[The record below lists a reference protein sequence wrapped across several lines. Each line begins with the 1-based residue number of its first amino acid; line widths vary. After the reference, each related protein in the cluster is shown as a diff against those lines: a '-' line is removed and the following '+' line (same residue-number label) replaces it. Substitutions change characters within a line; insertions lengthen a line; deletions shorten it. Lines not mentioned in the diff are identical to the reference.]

1 MQETETKP
9 IRVLGI
15 SGSPRNM
22 ATDFLVQE
30 ALRILKEKYGVE
42 TDYFS
47 SKGKKLNFCIHCD
60 FCVKKKEGCIHKD
73 DIAAELYDKMIWAD
87 AWIIGTPVY
96 QGTVSAQTKT
106 IMDRCRA
113 VVAKDPK
120 VFLNKVGMGI
130 ANGGD
135 RIGGQE
141 PAIQTILNFYVINEM
156 IPVGGG
162 SFGAN
167 LGGTF
172 WSKDKGAEG
181 VLEDSEGMRSLKKT
195 LKKLIQTTQLVKK
208 AASVEEPEAQKPEM
222 SKEEIPNEEM
232 PKDEANKQ

>member
-9 IRVLGI
+9 IKILGI

-30 ALRILKEKYGVE
+30 ALQITKQKYGAE

-60 FCVKKKEGCIHKD
+60 FCVRTKEGCVHKD
-73 DIAAELYDKMIWAD
+73 DISAELYDKMIWAD

-113 VVAKDPK
+113 IVARDQKI
-120 VFLNKVGMGI
+120 FLNKVGMGI
-130 ANGGD
+130 ADGGD

-156 IPVGGG
+156 IPIGGG

-172 WSKDKGAEG
+172 WSKDNGAEG
-181 VLEDSEGMRSLKKT
+181 VSEDLEGVKSLRKT
-195 LKKLIQTTQLVKK
+195 LKKLIQTTHMVKK
-208 AASVEEPEAQKPEM
+208 AAENSISETQIVE
-222 SKEEIPNEEM
+222 KEG
-232 PKDEANKQ
+232 KK

>member
-1 MQETETKP
+1 MQETEAKP
-9 IRVLGI
+9 IKILGI

-30 ALRILKEKYGVE
+30 ALKIAKDKYGAE

-47 SKGKKLNFCIHCD
+47 SKGKKMNFCIHCD
-60 FCVKKKEGCIHKD
+60 FCIRKKEGCIHKD
-73 DIAAELYDKMIWAD
+73 DIAAELYDKMMWAD
-87 AWIIGTPVY
+87 AWIMGTPVY

-113 VVAKDPK
+113 VVARDPK

-130 ANGGD
+130 ADGGD

-141 PAIQTILNFYVINEM
+141 PAIQTILNFYVISEM

-172 WSKDKGAEG
+172 WSRDKGAEG
-181 VLEDSEGMRSLKKT
+181 VSEDAEGMKSLRKT
-195 LKKLIQTTQLVKK
+195 LKKLIQTAQLVKK
-208 AASVEEPEAQKPEM
+208 AASTEEPEARKPEIP
-222 SKEEIPNEEM
+222 KEE
-232 PKDEANKQ
+232 ANNQ

>member
-1 MQETETKP
+1 MQEIVTKP
-9 IRVLGI
+9 IKILGI

-30 ALRILKEKYGVE
+30 ALQITKQKYGAE

-60 FCVKKKEGCIHKD
+60 FCVRTKEGCVHKD
-73 DIAAELYDKMIWAD
+73 DISAELYDKMIWAD

-113 VVAKDPK
+113 IVARDQKI
-120 VFLNKVGMGI
+120 FLNKVGMGI
-130 ANGGD
+130 ADGGD

-156 IPVGGG
+156 IPIGGG

-172 WSKDKGAEG
+172 WSKDNGVEG
-181 VLEDSEGMRSLKKT
+181 VSEDLEGMKSLRKT
-195 LKKLIQTTQLVKK
+195 LKKLILTTHMVKMATK
-208 AASVEEPEAQKPEM
+208 NSISETQIVE
-222 SKEEIPNEEM
+222 KEN
-232 PKDEANKQ
+232 NK

>member
-1 MQETETKP
+1 MQEAKAGA
-9 IRVLGI
+9 IRILGI
-15 SGSPRNM
+15 SGSPRKM

-30 ALRILKEKYGVE
+30 ALRIAREEYEAE

-47 SKGKKLNFCIHCD
+47 AKGRILKFCTHCD
-60 FCVKKKEGCIHKD
+60 FCIERKDGCVHKD
-73 DIAAELYDKMIWAD
+73 DIATDLYSKMAWAD
-87 AWIIGTPVY
+87 AWIMGTPVY
-96 QGTVSAQTKT
+96 QGTVSALTKT

-113 VVAKDPK
+113 IVARDPK

-130 ANGGD
+130 AGGGD

-141 PAIQTILNFYVINEM
+141 PSIQTIHNFYVINEM

-181 VLEDSEGMRSLKKT
+181 VAEDLEGMKSLRKT
-195 LKKLIQTTQLVKK
+195 LKRFVQTALMIRK
-208 AASVEEPEAQKPEM
+208 AAETASA
-222 SKEEIPNEEM
+222 
-232 PKDEANKQ
+232 

>member
-9 IRVLGI
+9 IKILGI

-30 ALRILKEKYGVE
+30 ALQITKQKYGAE

-60 FCVKKKEGCIHKD
+60 FCVRTKEGCVHKD
-73 DIAAELYDKMIWAD
+73 DISAELYDKMIWAD

-113 VVAKDPK
+113 IVARDQKI
-120 VFLNKVGMGI
+120 FLNKVGMGI
-130 ANGGD
+130 ADGGD

-156 IPVGGG
+156 IPIGGG

-172 WSKDKGAEG
+172 WSKDNGAEG
-181 VLEDSEGMRSLKKT
+181 VSEDLEGMKSLRKT
-195 LKKLIQTTQLVKK
+195 LKKLIQTTHMVKK
-208 AASVEEPEAQKPEM
+208 AAENSISETQIVEKGD
-222 SKEEIPNEEM
+222 K
-232 PKDEANKQ
+232 K

>member
-1 MQETETKP
+1 MQEIVIKP
-9 IRVLGI
+9 IKILGI

-30 ALRILKEKYGVE
+30 ALQITKQKYGAE

-60 FCVKKKEGCIHKD
+60 FCVRTKEGCVHKD
-73 DIAAELYDKMIWAD
+73 DISAELYDKMIWAD

-96 QGTVSAQTKT
+96 QGTVSAQTKA

-113 VVAKDPK
+113 IVARDQKI
-120 VFLNKVGMGI
+120 FLNKVGMGI
-130 ANGGD
+130 ADGGD

-156 IPVGGG
+156 IPIGGG

-172 WSKDKGAEG
+172 WSKDNGAEG
-181 VLEDSEGMRSLKKT
+181 VSEDLEGMKSLRKT
-195 LKKLIQTTQLVKK
+195 LKKLILTTHMIKM
-208 AASVEEPEAQKPEM
+208 AAKNSISETQIVE
-222 SKEEIPNEEM
+222 KEN
-232 PKDEANKQ
+232 NK

>member
-1 MQETETKP
+1 MQEAETKP
-9 IRVLGI
+9 LKILGI
-15 SGSPRNM
+15 SGSPRKM

-30 ALRILKEKYGVE
+30 ALKTARDKYGAE

-47 SKGKKLNFCIHCD
+47 ARGKKLNFCIHCD
-60 FCVKKKEGCIHKD
+60 FCIRKKEGCVHKD

-96 QGTVSAQTKT
+96 QGTLSAQTKT

-113 VVAKDPK
+113 VVARDPK

-130 ANGGD
+130 ADGGD

-172 WSKDKGAEG
+172 WSKDKGAE
-181 VLEDSEGMRSLKKT
+181 VVSEDSEGMRSLRKT
-195 LKKLIQTTQLVKK
+195 LKRLIQTTQLVKR
-208 AASVEEPEAQKPEM
+208 ASFETEPESPT
-222 SKEEIPNEEM
+222 PGT
-232 PKDEANKQ
+232 PKDEAK

>member
-1 MQETETKP
+1 MQELKAKP
-9 IRVLGI
+9 IKILGI
-15 SGSPRNM
+15 SGSPRSM

-30 ALRILKEKYGVE
+30 ALRIAREKYGAE

-47 SKGKKLNFCIHCD
+47 AKGKKLNFCVHCD
-60 FCVKKKEGCIHKD
+60 FCIRTKEGCVHKD
-73 DIAAELYDKMIWAD
+73 DISAELYAKMVWAD

-113 VVAKDPK
+113 VVAAKPK
-120 VFLNKVGMGI
+120 IFANKVGMGI

-135 RIGGQE
+135 RMGGQE
-141 PAIQTILNFYVINEM
+141 PSIQTILNFYVINEM

-162 SFGAN
+162 PFGAN

-172 WSKDKGAEG
+172 WSRDKGVEG
-181 VLEDSEGMRSLKKT
+181 VAEDSEGMRSLDKT
-195 LKKLIQTTQLVKK
+195 LKRLLRTAQMIRN
-208 AASVEEPEAQKPEM
+208 AADA
-222 SKEEIPNEEM
+222 
-232 PKDEANKQ
+232 

>member
-1 MQETETKP
+1 MQETEAKP
-9 IRVLGI
+9 IRILGI

-22 ATDFLVQE
+22 ATDYLVQE
-30 ALRILKEKYGVE
+30 ALKIAKEKYGAE
-42 TDYFS
+42 TEYFS
-47 SKGKKLNFCIHCD
+47 AKGKKLNFCIHCD
-60 FCVKKKEGCIHKD
+60 FCIRKKEGCVHKD

-96 QGTVSAQTKT
+96 QGTISAQTKT

-130 ANGGD
+130 ADGGD

-141 PAIQTILNFYVINEM
+141 PAIQTIHTFYIINEM

-167 LGGTF
+167 LGGTL

-181 VLEDSEGMRSLKKT
+181 VSEDSEGMRSLRRT
-195 LKKLIQTTQLVKK
+195 LKKLIQTARMVKR
-208 AASVEEPEAQKPEM
+208 ASAVEEPQTPGSEIP
-222 SKEEIPNEEM
+222 KEE
-232 PKDEANKQ
+232 ARKQ

>member
-9 IRVLGI
+9 IKILGI

-30 ALRILKEKYGVE
+30 ALQITKQKYGAE
-42 TDYFS
+42 TDHFS

-60 FCVKKKEGCIHKD
+60 FCVRTKEGCVHKD
-73 DIAAELYDKMIWAD
+73 DISAELYDKMIWAD

-113 VVAKDPK
+113 IVARDQKI
-120 VFLNKVGMGI
+120 FLNKVGMGI
-130 ANGGD
+130 ADGGD

-156 IPVGGG
+156 IPIGGG

-172 WSKDKGAEG
+172 WSKDNGAEG
-181 VLEDSEGMRSLKKT
+181 VSEDLEGMKSLRKT
-195 LKKLIQTTQLVKK
+195 LKKLIQTTQMVKK
-208 AASVEEPEAQKPEM
+208 AAENSISETQIVE
-222 SKEEIPNEEM
+222 KEG
-232 PKDEANKQ
+232 KK

>member
-9 IRVLGI
+9 IRILGI

-30 ALRILKEKYGVE
+30 ALRITKEKYGAE

-60 FCVKKKEGCIHKD
+60 FCVKKKEGCVHKD

-113 VVAKDPK
+113 VVARDPK

-130 ANGGD
+130 ADGGD

-181 VLEDSEGMRSLKKT
+181 VSEDSEGMRSLKKT
-195 LKKLIQTTQLVKK
+195 LKRLIQTARLVKT
-208 AASVEEPEAQKPEM
+208 AASVEESETPAPETPGEEGKKP
-222 SKEEIPNEEM
+222 SQ
-232 PKDEANKQ
+232 D

>member
-1 MQETETKP
+1 MQEAETKP
-9 IRVLGI
+9 IRILGI

-22 ATDFLVQE
+22 ATDFIVQE
-30 ALRILKEKYGVE
+30 ALKIAREKYGAE
-42 TDYFS
+42 TNYFS
-47 SKGKKLNFCIHCD
+47 SRGKKLNFCIHCD
-60 FCVKKKEGCIHKD
+60 FCIRKKEGCIHKD
-73 DIAAELYDKMIWAD
+73 DISAELYDKMMWAD

-96 QGTVSAQTKT
+96 QGTLSAQTKT

-113 VVAKDPK
+113 IVAKNPK
-120 VFLNKVGMGI
+120 VFLNKVGMGV
-130 ANGGD
+130 ADGGD

-181 VLEDSEGMRSLKKT
+181 VAEDSEGMRSLRRT
-195 LKKLIQTTQLVKK
+195 LKKLIQTAQMVKK
-208 AASVEEPEAQKPEM
+208 ADSVEESEVNEPEL
-222 SKEEIPNEEM
+222 
-232 PKDEANKQ
+232 PKGELNKQ

>member
-1 MQETETKP
+1 MQEIEAKP
-9 IRVLGI
+9 IRILGI

-30 ALRILKEKYGVE
+30 ALRIAREKYGAE

-60 FCVKKKEGCIHKD
+60 FCIRTKEGCIHKD
-73 DIAAELYDKMIWAD
+73 DISAELYDKMVWAD

-96 QGTVSAQTKT
+96 QGTVSAQIKT

-130 ANGGD
+130 ADGGD

-141 PAIQTILNFYVINEM
+141 PAIQTIHNFYVINEM

-181 VLEDSEGMRSLKKT
+181 VSEDSEGMRSLRKT
-195 LKKLIQTTQLVKK
+195 LKKLVQTTQMVKK
-208 AASVEEPEAQKPEM
+208 AAESEACKTE
-222 SKEEIPNEEM
+222 SGE
-232 PKDEANKQ
+232 NKQE